1 MGLIVSRRSSMLSIA
16 AVLILAT
23 TSGCKMSSWSM
34 PGMGWLNGGSNETA
48 PQPSVNQPGS
58 TTQAVPSNN
67 AQKYLN
73 PPTISTGTPSNFG
86 DTAASTET
94 YSSGRTTAYSGRN
107 TIGPYRAPKRK
118 AVATTQPA
126 ASSSPTQYPTTQ
138 YPANGYRT
146 AQNPTAQYPTTQ
158 APATQYPATQYPTT
172 QTPATQYPAT
182 QYPATQAPATQYPA
196 TQYPATQYP
205 ATQYPATQAP
215 ATQYP
220 ATQYPATNPS
230 AGAAY
235 PAKTADTRSAT
246 SSNDSANG
254 NYQGGFYAPQRD
266 STTTFPAQPKSAQ
279 PLAPVYSNPQPS
291 SYGQGAANT
300 KTPNAPAAISTKPDF
315 ALPVAAATATETAQQ
330 TPYGIDAD
338 PYAGQTGSTGA
349 ASSQFPVQ
357 SPPTAYR
364 PGSTGRLDPTSV
376 PQQDAYPVRSSQF
389 NASGN

>member
-158 APATQYPATQYPTT
+158 A
-172 QTPATQYPAT
+172 
-182 QYPATQAPATQYPA
+182 
-196 TQYPATQYP
+196 PATQYP